1 MLFLVTTSE
10 GLGGINVENIDVRRK
25 QTNVFMMSLK
35 YYSINECHQITQLR
49 RCSAVVQRVEL
60 D

>member
-35 YYSINECHQITQLR
+35 YYSINMNAIRSH
-49 RCSAVVQRVEL
+49 SYDAVVL
-60 D
+60 